1 MDLTE
6 LHFCITSLDGKDGN
20 VKPTPGKQ
28 TGGKK
33 KGLSPVVW
41 AVPVAIVGLILIII
55 LGIFIRKS
63 RRLERSMFALMTRR
77 SMDEDGTITFH
88 SGEYLSLFN
97 CILS

>member
-1 MDLTE
+1 MDLNSI
-6 LHFCITSLDGKDGN
+6 FCITSLEANDGN
-20 VKPTPGKQ
+20 VKPTAGKQ
-28 TGGKK
+28 TGDKK

-77 SMDEDGTITFH
+77 SVDEDGAITFH
-88 SGEYLSLFN
+88 SGEYLLWFN
-97 CILS
+97 FILS